1 MGIMARLWTL
11 LLCTMFTL
19 STVGSAEELVEDA
32 GMVDLEEFGGQV
44 VLAGG
49 TVVTLVT
56 KAKKCIRKAA
66 LGDNLSVHYTGR
78 LDGPEGKIFDTSK
91 KETPMPFKFQLG
103 ANRVIQGYEKGVPG
117 MCRGETRTLL
127 VPPGMGYGD
136 HGVPNVIPG
145 GATLHFTV
153 ELLSISDGPPLPIT
167 REL

>member
-1 MGIMARLWTL
+1 MVTTVRLRTL
-11 LLCTMFTL
+11 LLCTMIAV
-19 STVGSAEELVEDA
+19 STGGSADELVEDA
-32 GMVDLEEFGGQV
+32 GMVDLEESGGQV
-44 VLAGG
+44 VVAGG

-66 LGDNLSVHYTGR
+66 PGDNLSVHYTGR
-78 LDGPEGKIFDTSK
+78 LDGPEGKIFDTSR

-136 HGVPNVIPG
+136 RGVPNVIPG

-153 ELLSISDGPPLPIT
+153 ELLSISDGPPLPMT